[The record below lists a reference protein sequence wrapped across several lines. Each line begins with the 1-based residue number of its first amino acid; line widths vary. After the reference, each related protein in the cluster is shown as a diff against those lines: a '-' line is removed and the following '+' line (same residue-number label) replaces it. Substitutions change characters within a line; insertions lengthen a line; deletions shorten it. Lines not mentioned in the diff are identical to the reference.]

1 MGWQKHPKSRKSIRI
16 LQPKTMEIKSC
27 PTFPEIE
34 GGHSVTFFDFK
45 ATTSNLIA
53 KETDFT
59 LFVNQGFDKNFCQ
72 ESNFYFLW
80 C

>member
-45 ATTSNLIA
+45 ATSSNLIA
-53 KETDFT
+53 K
-59 LFVNQGFDKNFCQ
+59 V
-72 ESNFYFLW
+72 FYN
-80 C
+80 